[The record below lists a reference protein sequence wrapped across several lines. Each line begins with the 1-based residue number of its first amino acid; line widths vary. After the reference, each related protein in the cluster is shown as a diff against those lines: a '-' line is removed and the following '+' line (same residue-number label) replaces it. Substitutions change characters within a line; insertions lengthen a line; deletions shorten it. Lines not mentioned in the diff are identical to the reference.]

1 MHPKTTGLITRARS
15 AASRSPRCSDG
26 PSRGWRRSSRRLC
39 SVSVQDRVEFR
50 AGKNYYQL
58 VVQADGGEP
67 KLYRKRYSEFA
78 EVHDK
83 MKQAYVGSHLRAS
96 LPAPPAKILNPFFDQ
111 LEPTFVQ
118 NRQVELNDYVKKI
131 ITVPRALA
139 QPALLDFLGLALR
152 APSGE
157 PADLSP
163 RRRPRGPAE
172 CAARGAS
179 AAAAA
184 AGVRG
189 GRRVTAGLSVFAPA
203 GPAAAASRGRGGL
216 LAKRSPAQVA
226 EFLEDGD
233 SRTPEDTERGQRS
246 CKVPQSPLGWVLAT
260 ESPRR
265 W

>member
-1 MHPKTTGLITRARS
+1 MVARTWLVPYTDAERGRQQLLATIYLTHNNVTGQLQLDVRADSKVVVDGGRARVVVGKGHTIPFSVGSNVGRCSVHPKATGLITRAPS
-15 AASRSPRCSDG
+15 AASRSPRSNEG
-26 PSRGWRRSSRRLC
+26 PSRGWRPSSPRRCQCQCAGSRRVP
-39 SVSVQDRVEFR
+39 S
-50 AGKNYYQL
+50 GKNYYQL

-152 APSGE
+152 ALGE
-157 PADLSP
+157 PVD
-163 RRRPRGPAE
+163 
-172 CAARGAS
+172 
-179 AAAAA
+179 
-184 AGVRG
+184 
-189 GRRVTAGLSVFAPA
+189 
-203 GPAAAASRGRGGL
+203 L
-216 LAKRSPAQVA
+216 LAPPPVDLLNAP
-226 EFLEDGD
+226 LEA
-233 SRTPEDTERGQRS
+233 
-246 CKVPQSPLGWVLAT
+246 PLPPPPPVFEEAVV
-260 ESPRR
+260 
-265 W
+265 